1 MAQSP
6 STDNSGCLIPFGGL
20 FALCG
25 FGLLVHVLVS
35 RQPDVSQIWIQLYLS
50 LTFLILGL
58 GVVAYGRST
67 RKAAGTAKALTA
79 QNPEK
84 PWLWR
89 DDWAQGYAR
98 PEWRSTAMTWGAAG
112 VVFLLLSVPGV
123 VAIPKTWNTTHRWE
137 APVALVFPLAG
148 LYLLSHS
155 AIAALRESKFR
166 QMRLKLSTLPGVIGG
181 RVEGNLETTFVF
193 PPGTQMTLT
202 LSCVRSYVSG
212 SGDSHSHW
220 ETALWQDTQFAT
232 VYVGGPGSSIPVA
245 FTAPYD
251 ARETDARNPS
261 DEIFWKLRA
270 TATLPR
276 LDFRAAFRVPV
287 FKTESSDEGLTIEKL
302 SERSEAELAGKQPR
316 EAKITERPSAE
327 GGVQFHLG
335 PGRNKGTA
343 AGFAFSGLFFL
354 AGGAFFGVLFGKGF
368 TWFLGVIPLLI
379 GGSIG
384 LFLLAFGIWMGFG
397 QTTVGVLNRSLL
409 IHSSC
414 LGFSRS
420 RIVDSAT
427 IRRFELYAGMRSG
440 DKIWYDLKIHLDNGR
455 TVTAGSAMEKAEA
468 EWYVAE
474 LKKDLGMQTKDETI

>member
-1 MAQSP
+1 M
-6 STDNSGCLIPFGGL
+6 IPAGSL

-25 FGLLVHVLVS
+25 FGVLVHLLVS
-35 RQPDVSQIWIQLYLS
+35 RQADVSQIRIELYLS

-67 RKAAGTAKALTA
+67 RKSAAEAKALTA
-79 QNPEK
+79 QNPGK

-98 PEWRSTAMTWGAAG
+98 PEWRSTAVTWGAAG
-112 VVFLLLSVPGV
+112 VLCLLVSVPGV
-123 VAIPKTWNTTHRWE
+123 VAIPRAWNTGHRWE
-137 APVALVFPLAG
+137 MPVALVFPLAG

-166 QMRLKLSTLPGVIGG
+166 QMRLKLSTLPGVLGG

-202 LSCVRSYVSG
+202 LTLTCVHSYVSG
-212 SGDSHSHW
+212 SGDSRSHW
-220 ETALWQDTQFAT
+220 ETALWQDTQIAT
-232 VYVGGPGSSIPVA
+232 AYLGGPGSSIPVA
-245 FTAPYD
+245 FTVPYD
-251 ARETDARNPS
+251 ARETDGGNPS
-261 DEIFWKLRA
+261 DEIFWKLVA
-270 TATLPR
+270 TAALPG

-287 FKTESSDEGLTIEKL
+287 FKTESSDAAVTIQKL
-302 SERSEAELAGKQPR
+302 SEKSEAEVAGKQPLD
-316 EAKITERPSAE
+316 AKITEEPSAE

-343 AGFAFSGLFFL
+343 AGYAFFGLFFL
-354 AGGAFFGVLFGKGF
+354 AGGALFGILFGKGF

-379 GGSIG
+379 GGAIG
-384 LFLLAFGIWMGFG
+384 LPVLAIGIWMGLG
-397 QTTVGVLNRSLL
+397 RTTVGVLNGTLR

-420 RIVDSAT
+420 QVVDASK
-427 IRRFELYAGMRSG
+427 IERFELYSGMRSG
-440 DKIWYDLKIHLDNGR
+440 DRIWYDLKIHLDNGR
-455 TVTAGSAMEKAEA
+455 TVNAGSAMEKNEA
-468 EWYVAE
+468 EWFVAE
-474 LKKDLGMQTKDETI
+474 LKKDLGLKKGR